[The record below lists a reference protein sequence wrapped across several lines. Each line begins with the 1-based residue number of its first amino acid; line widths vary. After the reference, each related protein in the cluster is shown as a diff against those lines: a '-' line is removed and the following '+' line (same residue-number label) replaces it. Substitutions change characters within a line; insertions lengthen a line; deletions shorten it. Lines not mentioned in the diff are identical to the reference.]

1 MIITHMGNGIV
12 KFDNALDIDSETLQN
27 FIGSVETTDKN
38 EIVKDGDDYILTDG
52 KYRIPSSHVSM
63 TPKRFTE
70 LYKLEKQEDVEFMET
85 IRETITT
92 CLVEYCKIFPIVIEN
107 IRWVTNGYIIKYEN
121 GQYIGA
127 HSDCNIA
134 YQSDGITPANSLPMQ
149 NILTCGLFLNDD
161 FTGGE
166 LHYRPWGIT
175 ARPKSGSVVIYPSSY
190 LGCHEVYPVVDG
202 ARYAYLCWFGHGET
216 HGSSTQ
222 SVYNTVK
229 NIGMTNSQ
237 QKYVPV
243 GIIESI

>member
-1 MIITHMGNGIV
+1 MGNGIV
-12 KFDNALDIDSETLQN
+12 KFDNALDIDSENLRN
-27 FIGSVETTDKN
+27 FISSVETTDKN

-52 KYRIPSSHVSM
+52 KYRIPSSEVCI

-70 LYKLEKQEDVEFMET
+70 LYKLQKQEDVEFMEK
-85 IRETITT
+85 IRGTITA
-92 CLVEYCKIFPIVIEN
+92 CLLEYCKIFPVVIEN
-107 IRWVTNGYIIKYEN
+107 IRWGTNGYIIKYEN

-134 YQSDGITPANSLPMQ
+134 YESDGITPANSLPLH

-161 FTGGE
+161 FEGGE

-190 LGCHEVYPVVDG
+190 LGCHEVFPVTDG
-202 ARYAYLCWFGHGET
+202 ARYAYLCWFGHGHT
-216 HGSSTQ
+216 HGSQTQ
-222 SVYNTVK
+222 EFYKTVK
-229 NIGMTNSQ
+229 SLGLTNSE

-243 GIIESI
+243 GIIESTPNRQ